1 MTNQPLLFCKIEFGT
16 PEYDEAVRLRYE
28 VLREPLGLD
37 FTAEQLAEEYLDH
50 HLGIY
55 LPQGGLA
62 GYLSFKSVDEHDL
75 KMRQVAVAPN
85 LQGKGIGAQ
94 LVLASE
100 QYAKRL
106 GATRIFMHARLTA
119 VSFYEKLNYTKV
131 GAQFEEVGISHFK
144 LEKEI

>member
-1 MTNQPLLFCKIEFGT
+1 MTNQPLLVCKIEFGT

-37 FTAEQLAEEYLDH
+37 FTAEQLAEEYEDH

-62 GYLSFKSVDEHDL
+62 GCLSFKPVDEHEL
-75 KMRQVAVAPN
+75 KMRQVAVAPT

-94 LVLASE
+94 LVLAAE
-100 QYAKRL
+100 QYAKQL
-106 GATRIFMHARLTA
+106 GTTRIFMHARLTA
-119 VSFYEKLNYTKV
+119 VAFYEKLNYTKV